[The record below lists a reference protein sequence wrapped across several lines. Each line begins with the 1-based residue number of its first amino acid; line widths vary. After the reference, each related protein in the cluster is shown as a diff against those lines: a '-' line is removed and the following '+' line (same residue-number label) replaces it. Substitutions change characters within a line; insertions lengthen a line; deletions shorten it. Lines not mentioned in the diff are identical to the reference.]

1 MVLFIVVNSKAAIGM
16 AKVPIRFQIDPHT
29 LANGSKDGI
38 MVSDNVFGRYVI
50 DCCICAVHVGC
61 KYTEATG
68 ADIVLPLLFP
78 LSLLQDGRVYKGEWK
93 EGKAHGYGVE
103 KRSNGTIRHE
113 GMWDK
118 DNPVR
123 KR

>member
-1 MVLFIVVNSKAAIGM
+1 VQIV
-16 AKVPIRFQIDPHT
+16 
-29 LANGSKDGI
+29 
-38 MVSDNVFGRYVI
+38 
-50 DCCICAVHVGC
+50 C
-61 KYTEATG
+61 KYNG
-68 ADIVLPLLFP
+68 AARADSLLPLL
-78 LSLLQDGRVYKGEWK
+78 SIAVLQDGRVYKGEWK

-113 GMWDK
+113 GVWDK